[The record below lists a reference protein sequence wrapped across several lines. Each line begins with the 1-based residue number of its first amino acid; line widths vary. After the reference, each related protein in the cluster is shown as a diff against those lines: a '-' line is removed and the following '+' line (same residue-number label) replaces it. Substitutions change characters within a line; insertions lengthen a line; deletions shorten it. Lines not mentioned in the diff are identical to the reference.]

1 MTLCIIKKKI
11 RWKINYDNFDF
22 KTGNSLDGLTKGFY
36 EKNFKWKIN
45 NFFLAVEDVF
55 FMSKQMFNTL
65 LITIKHLSARI
76 KLFSCVCFLSKQL
89 GNRRWL
95 FQNALSVIKWNICS
109 KHSEKVGRYHHLLNF
124 LFTSGE
130 KSAKKL

>member
-65 LITIKHLSARI
+65 LITIKHFKRSYKAFFLRLLSVEATW
-76 KLFSCVCFLSKQL
+76 KSTVAFSERLISHKMKY
-89 GNRRWL
+89 L
-95 FQNALSVIKWNICS
+95 FQTLGKGRKISSLIKFLIHLWW
-109 KHSEKVGRYHHLLNF
+109 KV
-124 LFTSGE
+124 S
-130 KSAKKL
+130 